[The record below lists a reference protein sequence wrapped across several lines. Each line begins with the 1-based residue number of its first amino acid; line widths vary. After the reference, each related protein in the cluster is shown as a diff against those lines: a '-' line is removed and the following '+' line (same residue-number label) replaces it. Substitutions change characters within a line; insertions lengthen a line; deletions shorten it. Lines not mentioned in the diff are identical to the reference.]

1 MKVFIDTN
9 VLLDYILQRD
19 EGQAQTIMKWGHNK
33 SIGLC
38 ASYLSYADSAYILR
52 KYLSR
57 DEIRLVFNK
66 IRGFCNLLPMDAR
79 QFDFATCIGGIDLEG
94 TFQSVCADFNHC
106 DVIVTR
112 NTDHFE
118 GCPLA
123 VMTPDEFLRAVTG
136 QTL

>member
-19 EGQAQTIMKWGHNK
+19 EGQSKIIMEWGYNK
-33 SIGLC
+33 SIELC
-38 ASYLSYADSAYILR
+38 ASYLSYADSAYILG

-57 DEIRLVFNK
+57 DEIRLIFNR
-66 IRGFCNLLPMDAR
+66 IRGFCKLLPMDAR
-79 QFDFATCIGGIDLEG
+79 QFDFATCIGGIDLED

-112 NTDHFE
+112 NTAHFE
-118 GCPLA
+118 GCPLT
-123 VMTPDEFLRAVTG
+123 VLTPAEFLRKVKE
-136 QTL
+136 